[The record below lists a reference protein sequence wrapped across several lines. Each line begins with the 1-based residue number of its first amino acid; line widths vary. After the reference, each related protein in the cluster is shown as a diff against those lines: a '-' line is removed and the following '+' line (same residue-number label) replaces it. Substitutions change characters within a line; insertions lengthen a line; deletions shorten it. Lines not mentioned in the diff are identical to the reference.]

1 MKQNGAYVKADE
13 EMSFPVSAGD
23 SDDDSDAKQLF
34 ELPKRKIIRPP
45 SSVLKR
51 KMASRTS
58 TCWSVSKNCCSVLV
72 TTALPIVLAIFI
84 VSMILCVAM
93 LLIAF
98 SNMRSDMEVLK
109 VKLNN
114 VKDSEATFLNRK
126 DKLRSSFQTKLEK
139 IKHHEDMF
147 QKLQDKINDMSQKIG
162 LLVDDV
168 NKLKKNPVLSISS
181 KIDSLVH
188 DLDTLKT
195 GMADTGADIEE
206 LKANEKKDKD
216 DLLQLN
222 HDVHKIQK
230 DVYNL
235 TVDLSKIE
243 NKPRPSLTSTP
254 KTLVVT
260 TMPDKEMPVKRAE
273 LTKILTDLKA
283 KQLEV
288 LATNNLQ
295 CLQKVDELKNV
306 SRIAVMTHKNDIAEL
321 QTELKWLKD
330 NYKTLLKEHLKLNS
344 NVTLGGDQKNTE
356 TEKLNATVLPPSTSI
371 SINKTRNALTP
382 LQSTPAPIIETTNTK
397 PVTDVNITQNT
408 PVIVTTSIPLTKSIE
423 VLSKHKRSEN
433 TDIPITDSIDKALHD
448 FDHLDSL
455 PDGGD
460 TVNRETIPKDEEGK
474 KKYLHSL
481 SNVELKKLLLNLKRN
496 EQNGPS
502 GPSTDEDDDV
512 DDDRFGRNEDERDGR
527 SPFDN

>member
-51 KMASRTS
+51 KMASRT
-58 TCWSVSKNCCSVLV
+58 TCWSVSKKCCSVLV

-126 DKLRSSFQTKLEK
+126 EKLRSSFQTKLEK
-139 IKHHEDMF
+139 IKQHEDIF

-168 NKLKKNPVLSISS
+168 NKLKKNPVLTISS

-188 DLDTLKT
+188 DLDRIKT

-216 DLLQLN
+216 DLLQLKQ
-222 HDVHKIQK
+222 DVYKIQK

-235 TVDLSKIE
+235 TVDLSRIE

-260 TMPDKEMPVKRAE
+260 MMPDKEMPVKRAE
-273 LTKILTDLKA
+273 LTKILADLKA

-295 CLQKVDELKNV
+295 CLQKVDELRNG
-306 SRIAVMTHKNDIAEL
+306 SRIAATTHKNDITEL
-321 QTELKWLKD
+321 RTELKWLKD
-330 NYKTLLKEHLKLNS
+330 NYKTLLKEHLKVNDS
-344 NVTLGGDQKNTE
+344 NVTVRGDQKNTE
-356 TEKLNATVLPPSTSI
+356 TENLNATVLPPSTSI
-371 SINKTRNALTP
+371 SINKTRNVVTS

-397 PVTDVNITQNT
+397 PVTNVNVTHNT
-408 PVIVTTSIPLTKSIE
+408 PVIVTTGIPLAKSIE
-423 VLSKHKRSEN
+423 ALSKHKRSEN
-433 TDIPITDSIDKALHD
+433 TDIPITNTIDEGLRG
-448 FDHLDSL
+448 FDHLESL

-460 TVNRETIPKDEEGK
+460 TVDRGTIPKDEEGK

-481 SNVELKKLLLNLKRN
+481 SNIELQKLLLNLKRN
-496 EQNGPS
+496 EQNGLV
-502 GPSTDEDDDV
+502 GPSTDEDGDV
-512 DDDRFGRNEDERDGR
+512 NDDRFKRNEDERDGR